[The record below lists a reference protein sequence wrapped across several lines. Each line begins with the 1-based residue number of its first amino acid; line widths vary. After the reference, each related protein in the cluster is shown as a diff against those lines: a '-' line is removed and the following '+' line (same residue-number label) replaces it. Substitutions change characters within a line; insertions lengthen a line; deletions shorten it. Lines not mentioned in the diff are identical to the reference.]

1 MKKLSV
7 VSYLFIYIL
16 LISNLLSCKNEEKSK
31 QLTDA
36 SISKKDDVRNTDKT
50 LLSESSLSVD
60 NLSKEEK
67 NTPEIITGIYQ
78 DADSLYHLRYIFEK
92 GKTYSFNS
100 REINKQTI
108 TFRDKTQSISQ
119 ESIDPMSFT
128 VLDIKNDI
136 YTLQVNMGGKKVITR
151 ADGKEVI
158 FDTNGKKPG
167 DPDQAKMWKIYRAIS
182 NVTFTLDMD
191 IYGNASNIKGMDAIY
206 EKAKLTL
213 QSELKGKDLDDFIN
227 AFKLGLNPNTFKDQ
241 FERSIMKF
249 PAKGLKI
256 GEKWN
261 TQPEMKDRG
270 YNQLIKVGEN
280 ITEIH
285 LQGTLPSKKDS
296 KVIEGVTYKLSVNGN
311 QSGKVFIDNKSGWIS
326 KANFSM
332 NITETKSASKGND
345 SEKVVQ
351 KTVNSTYIN

>member
-1 MKKLSV
+1 
-7 VSYLFIYIL
+7 
-16 LISNLLSCKNEEKSK
+16 
-31 QLTDA
+31 
-36 SISKKDDVRNTDKT
+36 
-50 LLSESSLSVD
+50 
-60 NLSKEEK
+60 
-67 NTPEIITGIYQ
+67 
-78 DADSLYHLRYIFEK
+78 
-92 GKTYSFNS
+92 
-100 REINKQTI
+100 
-108 TFRDKTQSISQ
+108 
-119 ESIDPMSFT
+119 
-128 VLDIKNDI
+128 
-136 YTLQVNMGGKKVITR
+136 
-151 ADGKEVI
+151 VI